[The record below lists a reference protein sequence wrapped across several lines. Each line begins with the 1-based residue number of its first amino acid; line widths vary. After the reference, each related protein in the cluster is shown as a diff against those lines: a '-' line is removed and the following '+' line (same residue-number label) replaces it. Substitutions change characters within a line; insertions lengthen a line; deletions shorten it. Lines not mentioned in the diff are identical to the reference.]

1 MRSLLLLLCSA
12 IFFVAC
18 ATGGKNTAEDVKLKD
33 GLYFAFI
40 SQPGIIEMSYFIDVK
55 DERAYLEKYSIVSD
69 DEARIEKDTL
79 AYVYARSPYYQGRQ
93 NKIRYIDDK
102 FYINGE
108 QVKFDSVID
117 KELCGRFCSF
127 WHKDYYTLDTV
138 SKRSICRNAHYVWKK
153 WEEINERKDD
163 QSFFRIVDAVDITL
177 PNEEFK
183 KKVDVIVEN
192 YIVKRNGAGN
202 VLSP

>member
-1 MRSLLLLLCSA
+1 MRPLLLLLVSV

-18 ATGGKNTAEDVKLKD
+18 ATGGKNIAEDVKLKD

-55 DERAYLEKYSIVSD
+55 DERAYLEKYSIVSG

-79 AYVYARSPYYQGRQ
+79 AYVYASPPYYEGRQ

-108 QVKFDSVID
+108 GVKFDYVID

-127 WHKDYYTLDTV
+127 WHKDYYNLDTV
-138 SKRSICRNAHYVWKK
+138 RKRSICRNAHYVWKK

-163 QSFFRIVDAVDITL
+163 QSFFRIVDEVDITL

-183 KKVDVIVEN
+183 KMVDVIVKDF
-192 YIVKRNGAGN
+192 IVQ
-202 VLSP
+202 

>member
-1 MRSLLLLLCSA
+1 MRLFLLLLFSV

-18 ATGGKNTAEDVKLKD
+18 ATGGKNIAEDVKLQD

-40 SQPGIIEMSYFIDVK
+40 SQPGIIEMSYFIDVQ
-55 DERAYLEKYSIVSD
+55 DERAYLEKYSIISG

-79 AYVYARSPYYQGRQ
+79 VYVYASPPYYEGRQ

-108 QVKFDSVID
+108 GIKFDHIID

-127 WHKDYYTLDTV
+127 WHKDYYNLDTIR
-138 SKRSICRNAHYVWKK
+138 KRSICRNAHYVWKK
-153 WEEINERKDD
+153 WEKINDSRDD
-163 QSFFRIVDAVDITL
+163 QSFFRIVDEVDITL
-177 PNEEFK
+177 PNDEFT
-183 KKVDVIVEN
+183 KKVDVIVEGF
-192 YIVKRNGAGN
+192 IAQ
-202 VLSP
+202 